1 LKAKR
6 VPYTRAVKHCRTTTV
21 QPEVPHLNSWFGE
34 LQEDAL
40 RESELVCIHRVG
52 PEAAPLLSNLLEL
65 YIHDMSEVFPVRLGP
80 DGRFGYEKLPSY
92 WSEPDGRSAFL
103 ITCGGEI
110 AGFALVTRGSPAT
123 SDPNDLDVAEFFVLR
138 GYRRH
143 GVGRQAAGQ
152 LWDTVRGN
160 WVVRVSDAN
169 RAGLQFWRD
178 VVRDYAGD
186 HHAETLR
193 PEHPHGWIVFTF
205 ASRPS
210 E

>member
-1 LKAKR
+1 MILPFAEQRSR
-6 VPYTRAVKHCRTTTV
+6 VVAEEH
-21 QPEVPHLNSWFGE
+21 
-34 LQEDAL
+34 AL
-40 RESELVCIHRVG
+40 REPYEVTIQRVG

-65 YIHDMSEVFPVRLGP
+65 YVHDMSEVFPVKLGP

-123 SDPNDLDVAEFFVLR
+123 SDPTDLDVAEFFVLR
-138 GYRRH
+138 SYRRS
-143 GVGRQAAGQ
+143 GVGRQAARQ
-152 LWDTVRGN
+152 LWDGVRGN

-169 RAGLQFWRD
+169 RAGLRFWRG
-178 VVRDYAGD
+178 VVREYAGD
-186 HHAETLR
+186 HYAETLR
-193 PEHPHGWIVFTF
+193 SGHPHGWTVFTF
-205 ASRPS
+205 ASRPG